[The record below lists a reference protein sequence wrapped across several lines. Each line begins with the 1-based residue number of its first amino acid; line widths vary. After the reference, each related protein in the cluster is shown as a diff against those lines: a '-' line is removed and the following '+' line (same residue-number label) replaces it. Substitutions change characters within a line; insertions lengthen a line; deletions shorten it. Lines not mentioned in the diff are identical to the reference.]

1 MGLDPTAGLLIS
13 LAPALMGSVVGA
25 VLARSHAR
33 RVARS
38 LSPDVSRTVEVLRG
52 VPLEDRVAELASLA
66 PPSSWEGELA
76 SELARA
82 GHGAARAAALD
93 DALADLEGQ
102 LQSVRGWSETA
113 LRVAILGGLLGASA
127 GAIAAGLVEALAA
140 LSLGV
145 VGAGFAA
152 AFGRRARAFEAGH
165 RRRADDL
172 VTLLAGGRAGGER
185 RPRRALGPSR
195 RGLDRIEPA
204 G

>member
-13 LAPALMGSVVGA
+13 LAPALVGSAGA
-25 VLARSHAR
+25 ALLARSHAR

-38 LSPDVSRTVEVLRG
+38 LSPEIAGTVEALRG
-52 VPLEDRVAELASLA
+52 VPLEDRVAKLASLA

-93 DALADLEGQ
+93 DALADLEGE

-113 LRVAILGGLLGASA
+113 LRLAVLGGLLGASA

-140 LSLGV
+140 LALGV
-145 VGAGFAA
+145 VGAGLAA
-152 AFGRRARAFEAGH
+152 AFGRRARALEAGH

-185 RPRRALGPSR
+185 RAKRAPGPPR